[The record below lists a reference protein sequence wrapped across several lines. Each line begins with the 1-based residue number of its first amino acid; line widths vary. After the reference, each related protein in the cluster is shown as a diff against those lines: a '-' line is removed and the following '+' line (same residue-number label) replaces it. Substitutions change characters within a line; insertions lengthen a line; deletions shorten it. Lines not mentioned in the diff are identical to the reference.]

1 MRMPKQACQQLIY
14 GIVLATLAACQPTQ
28 VPAPKP
34 AVPTKPVAKGDVLW
48 HFVADQCVPHFK
60 SGQQPP
66 TPCIKVDLQQG
77 YVIFKDRN
85 GPLQYLHMPTDKIT
99 GLEDPKLLSMKRTP
113 FFAQAWRERRYMDRL
128 LGASIPTSEYAFT
141 LNSRSGRTQNQ
152 LHIHISCIKPDLR
165 DRLHRLA
172 SRFGAEWQAVP
183 GGINGRSYQARSLT
197 LRQLEQIGA
206 IRMVADT
213 LANQAD
219 LADYSLALYPLSDSQ
234 FLLFAT
240 HGMFASSEGDFQDH
254 RCQSVL
260 KNASR

>member
-1 MRMPKQACQQLIY
+1 MRIPRKTCQRLMY
-14 GIVLATLAACQPTQ
+14 VALLSTLAACHPSP
-28 VPAPKP
+28 VPSPKP

-60 SGQQPP
+60 AGQQPP
-66 TPCIKVDLQQG
+66 APCIKVDLQQG

-85 GPLQYLHMPTDKIT
+85 GPLQYLHMPTEKIT

-113 FFAQAWRERRYMDRL
+113 FFAQAWHERRYMDKL
-128 LGASIPTSEYAFT
+128 LGAAIPTSEYAFT

-172 SRFGAEWQAVP
+172 SRFGPEWQTVP
-183 GGINGRSYQARSLT
+183 GGINGRGYRVRSLT
-197 LRQLEQIGA
+197 LQQLEQTGA
-206 IRMVADT
+206 IRTVTDS
-213 LANQAD
+213 LANQAA
-219 LADYSLALYPLSDSQ
+219 LADYSLALYPLSDAL

-254 RCQSVL
+254 TCQSVL
-260 KNASR
+260 KKASP